1 MCVSFVQRSALIS
14 SKPQC
19 RTDFLFSYHA
29 EQNAGAATQGVFMWI
44 VWYAATIGSLSA
56 INTLSLLP
64 AQGLQQGR
72 ERDGGDQDF
81 AERLDEAVAGT
92 HLHPRSNSG
101 AMAMLI

>member
-1 MCVSFVQRSALIS
+1 MCVRSVQRSALIS

-64 AQGLQQGR
+64 AQADLQQER
-72 ERDGGDQDF
+72 ERDGDF
-81 AERLDEAVAGT
+81 TERLVEAGGRHALTSSLG
-92 HLHPRSNSG
+92 SG
-101 AMAMLI
+101 AMALLI